1 MGLFDQIMNAVN
13 DPNLQANAGQ
23 LAGIFGTMQQLGN
36 NQGADAST
44 MQSAMSVVGGFVR
57 SALQEKQAEG
67 GNDAVQNL
75 VNQFGGTSPSTAAV
89 TALFGSQLQPIIEAV
104 AQRTGLDPNTIQQ
117 MLPTLVPLVLNFLKT
132 GAPTQDSQAGS
143 NPVLNS
149 FLDSDGDGD
158 VDIADAMRMA
168 GGFLGQ

>member
-23 LAGIFGTMQQLGN
+23 LAGMFGTMQQLGD

-57 SALQEKQAEG
+57 SSLQEKQAEG

-75 VNQFGGTSPSTAAV
+75 VNQFGGTSPNIAAV
-89 TALFGSQLQPIIEAV
+89 TALFGSQLEPIIEAV
-104 AQRTGLDPNTIQQ
+104 SQRTGLDPNTIQQ
-117 MLPTLVPLVLNFLKT
+117 MLPTLVPLVLNFFKT
-132 GAPTQDSQAGS
+132 GAPTEDQAGS

-158 VDIADAMRMA
+158 LDIADAMRMA

>member
-23 LAGIFGTMQQLGN
+23 LAGIFGTMQQLGD

-75 VNQFGGTSPSTAAV
+75 VNQFGGTSPNIAAV
-89 TALFGSQLQPIIEAV
+89 TALFGSQLQPIIDAV
-104 AQRTGLDPNTIQQ
+104 SQRTGLDPNTIQQ
-117 MLPTLVPLVLNFLKT
+117 MLPSLVPLVLNFLKT
-132 GAPTQDSQAGS
+132 GTPTQDQSGS

>member
-75 VNQFGGTSPSTAAV
+75 VNQFGGTSPNIAAV

-132 GAPTQDSQAGS
+132 GAPTQDQAGA

-149 FLDSDGDGD
+149 FLDADGDGD

>member
-75 VNQFGGTSPSTAAV
+75 VNQFGGTSPNIAAV

-117 MLPTLVPLVLNFLKT
+117 MLPTLVPLLLNFLKT
-132 GAPTQDSQAGS
+132 GAPIQDQAGA

-149 FLDSDGDGD
+149 FLDADGDGD